1 MTGSKQGITCPP
13 GNVGYNMSKAALKT
27 FAEGLEHELR
37 NTEGNKLKTC
47 LLVPGWTNSDLVLK
61 IQRAAAA
68 AEGKD
73 FDPGVSL

>member
-1 MTGSKQGITCPP
+1 
-13 GNVGYNMSKAALKT
+13 MSKAALKT

-61 IQRAAAA
+61 IRRAAAE
-68 AEGKD
+68 AEGKN
-73 FDPGVSL
+73 FDPGVSLWIVRTLQTAATDVSGTP